1 MSGLPSARKTY
12 ERLANGRYRGEH
24 SGSMSKSLRDEK
36 QSKSIINNIKKSLS
50 SLSRSKR
57 PFGKGGKKNKKRK
70 TQKKRKTRKVRRST

>member
-50 SLSRSKR
+50 TFKR
-57 PFGKGGKKNKKRK
+57 RFGKGGKKNKKRK